1 MAHAYIMG
9 SQIKRVT
16 FYVNGRKVKSLTKV
30 NDGKRYL
37 LSYAVKALHV
47 GDYKVRARVEFKPA
61 SKTSAKTY
69 KLQFSRCAPR
79 GVLPSFTG

>member
-1 MAHAYIMG
+1 
-9 SQIKRVT
+9 
-16 FYVNGRKVKSLTKV
+16 
-30 NDGKRYL
+30 
-37 LSYAVKALHV
+37 VKALHV

>member
-1 MAHAYIMG
+1 MG

-16 FYVNGRKVKSLTKV
+16 FYVNGRKVKTLTKT

-37 LSYAVKALHV
+37 LSYSVKSLHV
-47 GDYKVRARVEFKPA
+47 GQYKVRARVEFA
-61 SKTSAKTY
+61 SASHTSPKTFN
-69 KLQFSRCAPR
+69 LQFSRCAPR